1 MNFRW
6 GNSLQAG
13 IAKVL
18 FLLILSVMDS
28 SNQYLSAE
36 IKSMQTDKG
45 LLHQL
50 WCIFWK
56 LECIKKPGN
65 GFSAEGTHFERV
77 GITSLPQLQEEANVS
92 RAFVRDGLG

>member
-6 GNSLQAG
+6 GNPLQAG
-13 IAKVL
+13 L

-50 WCIFWK
+50 ELWSIFCK
-56 LECIKKPGN
+56 LECIKMDFRQRELTLSG
-65 GFSAEGTHFERV
+65 
-77 GITSLPQLQEEANVS
+77 
-92 RAFVRDGLG
+92 